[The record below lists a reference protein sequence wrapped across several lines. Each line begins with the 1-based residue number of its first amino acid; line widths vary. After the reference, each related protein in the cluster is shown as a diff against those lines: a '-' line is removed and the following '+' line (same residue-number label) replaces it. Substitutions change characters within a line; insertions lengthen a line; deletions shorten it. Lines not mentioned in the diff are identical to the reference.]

1 MMDPDIPAPSIE
13 HDGSSDSNVNATR
26 AHSLASPA
34 IKVNH
39 HDQTL
44 AHAHTHGHPSL
55 LHSAAQVP
63 LPPSSPMR
71 SPYHTPA
78 PPTTKSLS
86 PKPPSRSPSVA
97 SSRGERQNT
106 PPLRRSTSSLS
117 NVKGST
123 PQYRRASSNLNPLSP
138 VINGKM
144 AVTDRP
150 PVTANSVAQ
159 EYFGKELE
167 AHTSLQAPVLVLV
180 HDSCYG
186 HRFARPRST
195 KSALATI
202 VERPERI
209 HATVLG
215 ASAAYVR
222 LGGRHA
228 EGEFAPRPR
237 HDPSNVR
244 NIPFQIRK
252 TARIIPLTHPSV
264 AFVHGSKWMEELQIM
279 CDTAEGKLALNGKE
293 LVRPIGYGKDESGHP
308 LPKLHEGDLYLCAE
322 SLAAFQGCLGGVCDA
337 VDTVFSSPLTKRAF
351 VCIRPPG
358 HHCSSNYPSGFCWLN
373 NVHVGIAYAA
383 MNHDLTHAAI
393 IDFDLH
399 HGDGSQNIA
408 WDQNRKAHSAAKNA
422 PAHKKTPIG
431 YYSLHDINS
440 YPCEWGD
447 EEKIQKA
454 SLCIENAHGQ
464 SVWNVHLQ
472 AWTTHQEFWKLYE
485 TKYVILLEK
494 TRTFLRHHTA
504 RLRAAGNQ
512 QAKAAIFISAGF
524 DASEHE
530 GAGMQRHSVNVPT
543 EFYARFTSDIAKL
556 AEEDNLGVEGR
567 VISVLEG
574 GYSDRALTSGVLS
587 HICGLANDT
596 VTPNSQG
603 FSTVGG
609 NTYQTINNWVD
620 QVNNTS
626 SEFTYSADWWTL
638 QNLEDLEAAVAGR
651 QPSTAKSY
659 KDKTGDYASPT
670 QASTLKMTH
679 HARERQ
685 SLTALQARMSL
696 EAKYEPPPPD
706 VDWAVAAYE
715 LSRVIIPSNR
725 QTLSCT
731 HEELNA
737 EATKAR
743 RERQSA
749 VGVPA
754 PSDEPMQ
761 LRVRK
766 AKVQPPGLPAVRAA
780 SRNASR
786 RTTIAAVS
794 DLPDPTMKQPEVP
807 YGRMRRRSS
816 DASSILSSFQG
827 MKLSDEKAGDNEVV
841 SRPRTAQV
849 PSRPPSVVPEQAGK
863 PAPVRKPRVPA
874 ATKVPSKPKASP
886 RKAKATVPP
895 VPTIPST
902 NPTEAKVGNG
912 IKRESSLSSQDV
924 TKPTAKPDGVDG
936 LTNGMKKISIKL
948 KVPTAE
954 EHDAKLQQTVLDVQQ
969 KKPRAPRKPAV
980 PKSTRVSEK
989 APVAAAASLSGN
1001 PVPIQPNP
1009 VQPEVQQFPEVLTAP
1024 AAPSVITE
1032 KLASSA
1038 GRTSTDG
1045 TTELVSENPELDV
1058 LPPSTAVQ
1066 VAAPVADSQVSIA
1079 HELPVGSLMADPEL
1093 PSLNALAGV
1102 PYAPIPDAVATF
1114 VNPTTNTATRNPL
1127 HKGTDAESALSAAPN
1142 PFGAT
1147 SPVQRTKQDLPLF
1160 TSNSPIPFATPTK
1173 NTNNETNMDSI
1184 KYEPADDNTKRF
1196 AGI

>member
-13 HDGSSDSNVNATR
+13 HDGSHDSNIHATR
-26 AHSLASPA
+26 APSLASPS

-39 HDQTL
+39 HD
-44 AHAHTHGHPSL
+44 HTHGHPSL

-63 LPPSSPMR
+63 LPSSSPMR

-78 PPTTKSLS
+78 PPKTKSLS

-97 SSRGERQNT
+97 SFRGERQNT

-117 NVKGST
+117 NTRGST
-123 PQYRRASSNLNPLSP
+123 PQYRRTSSNLNPLSP
-138 VINGKM
+138 VVNGKM
-144 AVTDRP
+144 SVADRP
-150 PVTANSVAQ
+150 PVTANSLAQ
-159 EYFGKELE
+159 EYFGKEME

-186 HRFARPRST
+186 HRFSRPRST

-228 EGEFAPRPR
+228 DGEFAPRPK
-237 HDPSNVR
+237 HDPSSVR

-252 TARIIPLTHPSV
+252 TSRFIPLTHPSV
-264 AFVHGSKWMEELQIM
+264 AFVHGSKWMEELQVM

-293 LVRPIGYGKDESGHP
+293 LVRPVGYGKDETGQP

-337 VDTVFSSPLTKRAF
+337 VDTIFSSTLTKRAF

-383 MNHDLTHAAI
+383 MNHGLTHAAI

-422 PAHKKTPIG
+422 SAHKKTPIG

-464 SVWNVHLQ
+464 SIWNVHLEP
-472 AWTTHQEFWKLYE
+472 WKTHQEFWKLYE
-485 TKYVILLEK
+485 TKYMILLEK
-494 TRTFLRHHTA
+494 TRIFLRHHTA
-504 RLRAAGNQ
+504 RLRASGNQ
-512 QAKAAIFISAGF
+512 QPKAAIFISAGF

-543 EFYARFTSDIAKL
+543 EFYARFTADIASL
-556 AEEDNLGVEGR
+556 AGEDDLGVDGR

-587 HICGLANDT
+587 HICGLASDT
-596 VTPNSQG
+596 VTKDPS
-603 FSTVGG
+603 SSPTVGE
-609 NTYQTINNWVD
+609 NRYQTINNWVD
-620 QVNNTS
+620 HVNSTS
-626 SEFTYSADWWTL
+626 SEVTYSADWWAL
-638 QNLEDLEAAVAGR
+638 QNLEELEAAVAGR
-651 QPSTAKSY
+651 RPSAAKSH

-685 SLTALQARMSL
+685 SLSALQARMSL
-696 EAKYEPPPPD
+696 EAKYEPPPPE

-715 LSRVIIPSNR
+715 LSRTIIPNNR

-731 HEELNA
+731 HEELNM

-743 RERQSA
+743 RERQPT
-749 VGVPA
+749 VGIPA

-766 AKVQPPGLPAVRAA
+766 AKAQPSGLPAVRAG
-780 SRNASR
+780 SRDASR

-807 YGRMRRRSS
+807 HGRMRRRSS
-816 DASSILSSFQG
+816 DASSILSSFRG
-827 MKLSDEKAGDNEVV
+827 MKLSDEKTGENGVM
-841 SRPRTAQV
+841 SKPPTAQA
-849 PSRPPSVVPEQAGK
+849 PSRAPSVALGQAGK

-874 ATKVPSKPKASP
+874 ATKVPAKPKASP
-886 RKAKATVPP
+886 RKAKAAVPP
-895 VPTIPST
+895 VPTMP
-902 NPTEAKVGNG
+902 PTTAAAEAKLGNG
-912 IKRESSLSSQDV
+912 IKRESSPSSQDV
-924 TKPTAKPDGVDG
+924 VKPDGVENV
-936 LTNGMKKISIKL
+936 TNGIKKISIKL
-948 KVPTAE
+948 KVPSAE
-954 EHDAKLQQTVLDVQQ
+954 EHDAKLQQKVVDDKQ

-980 PKSTRVSEK
+980 TKTTKLAEK
-989 APVAAAASLSGN
+989 PTAAAPTPRSEDL
-1001 PVPIQPNP
+1001 VQIQPNP
-1009 VQPEVQQFPEVLTAP
+1009 VLPEVQQPPEVPPATA
-1024 AAPSVITE
+1024 ASSIIGE
-1032 KLASSA
+1032 KLDSSA
-1038 GRTSTDG
+1038 GLTPADMITG
-1045 TTELVSENPELDV
+1045 AVPEEPELD
-1058 LPPSTAVQ
+1058 LAPHSTAPQ
-1066 VAAPVADSQVSIA
+1066 GAKVAADSQVQITSEMPEVPA
-1079 HELPVGSLMADPEL
+1079 MADAQP
-1093 PSLNALAGV
+1093 PSLNSLASIQQAPV
-1102 PYAPIPDAVATF
+1102 PHPFAGSE
-1114 VNPTTNTATRNPL
+1114 NPTANTVSRNPL
-1127 HKGTDAESALSAAPN
+1127 YEETYTETALSAAAN

-1147 SPVQRTKQDLPLF
+1147 TPVQRTKQDLPVF
-1160 TSNSPIPFATPTK
+1160 TSSSPIPFAAPA
-1173 NTNNETNMDSI
+1173 NNKTYETDMDSM
-1184 KYEPADDNTKRF
+1184 KHEHSDNTKRY